1 MTKSGGS
8 TMLTML
14 GRSLALV
21 LLVAPPVPAAPL
33 DRPSQSGTTA
43 RELAKALSERGLGA
57 IAAQDPDEPDRFI
70 AALFFADSQLLV
82 VSARY
87 PSPSLLQTRLA
98 HKQYRDVYLDL
109 ASASIANSSILF
121 HDMNADGL
129 CARRDQAADIVYDG
143 HNNATIFDGDWA
155 KHKSDN
161 TYEQQYL
168 AADQQ
173 YSRLLNILLAQVRG
187 SS

>member
-1 MTKSGGS
+1 
-8 TMLTML
+8 MLTML
-14 GRSLALV
+14 GRSLGLV
-21 LLVAPPVPAAPL
+21 LLVATLVPAAPL
-33 DRPSQSGTTA
+33 DRPSHSAAIATQ
-43 RELAKALSERGLGA
+43 LAKALSEQGLDA

-87 PSPSLLQTRLA
+87 PSPSLLKARLA
-98 HKQYRDVYLDL
+98 QKQYRDVYLDL
-109 ASASIANSSILF
+109 TGASIANSSTLF

-129 CARRDQAADIVYDG
+129 CSRRDQAADIVYDG
-143 HNNATIFDGDWA
+143 HNTAKIFDGDWG

-161 TYEQQYL
+161 TYEQQFL

-173 YSRLLNILLAQVRG
+173 YSRLLNVLLAQLRG
-187 SS
+187 PS